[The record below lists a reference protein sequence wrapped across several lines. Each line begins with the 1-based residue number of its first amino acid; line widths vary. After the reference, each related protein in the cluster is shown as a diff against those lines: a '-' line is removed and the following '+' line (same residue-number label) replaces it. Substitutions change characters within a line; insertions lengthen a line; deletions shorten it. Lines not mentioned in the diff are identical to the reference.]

1 VVVVL
6 GAFLPRA
13 PVVVRSG
20 LFPVHRTVKLSEF
33 DYDLPPD
40 RIAQRPVEPRDSARM
55 LVHDL
60 RNDRTRHAVVRDLPD
75 HLAAG
80 DLLVVNDTKVLPA
93 RLFARR
99 PSGGRVELL
108 LLARG
113 DSPGSWRAMLRPAK
127 RVREGELLEVEG
139 GALRARA
146 LHRLVDESGA
156 VGAEWLLEI
165 TDPGGADRDVMTSLG
180 RLGRMPLPPYIER
193 TRDADPRSD
202 GDRDWYQ
209 TIFARE
215 AGAVAAPTAGL
226 HFTQDLVTRLAARGV
241 ETARITLHV
250 GAGTF
255 QPVATDV
262 VEEHRMHAEEF
273 RVDASAADAIAGTR
287 ARGGRVV
294 AVGTTSARALES
306 AWDAAVGVRPTSAS
320 TRLFI
325 TPGYTFR
332 AVDALLTNFHLPRST
347 LLLLVS
353 AFAGSERIRTLYGE
367 AIARGYRFYSYGDA
381 MLLNG
386 APRT

>member
-1 VVVVL
+1 M
-6 GAFLPRA
+6 
-13 PVVVRSG
+13 
-20 LFPVHRTVKLSEF
+20 KLSEF
-33 DYDLPPD
+33 DYELPPD

-55 LVHDL
+55 LVHDVQS
-60 RNDRTRHAVVRDLPD
+60 DETRHAAVRDLPD

-93 RLFARR
+93 RLFGRR
-99 PSGGRVELL
+99 RSGGRVELL
-108 LLARG
+108 LLGRG
-113 DSPGSWRAMLRPAK
+113 DSPNSWRAMLRPAK

-139 GALRARA
+139 GALRAQA
-146 LHRLVDESGA
+146 LRRLVDESGA
-156 VGAEWLLEI
+156 VGAQWLLKI
-165 TDPGGADRDVMTSLG
+165 TDPSGADRDVLTSLG
-180 RLGRMPLPPYIER
+180 RIGRMPLPPYIER
-193 TRDADPRSD
+193 SRDADARSD
-202 GDRDWYQ
+202 EDRDSYQ

-226 HFTQDLVTRLAARGV
+226 HFTQDLVARLAARGV

-255 QPVATDV
+255 QPVATEV

-273 RVDASAADAIAGTR
+273 RVNASAADAIARTR
-287 ARGGRVV
+287 ARGGQVV

-306 AWDAAVGVRPTSAS
+306 AWSAARGVQPTSGS

-325 TPGYTFR
+325 KPGYTFR

-353 AFAGSERIRTLYGE
+353 AFAGRDRIRALYDE

-381 MLLNG
+381 MLLHG
-386 APRT
+386 ERRR